1 MVRWTPYRGLSIY
14 QHWKQEKYEH
24 EIFPSKKMDDNKNT
38 QLFMGLCTS
47 LVTQA
52 RMQLGKI
59 KNPMTDKIENDLDAA
74 SLTIDMLGMLKE
86 KTKGNISD
94 DETKILDQSI
104 NELRMNYIISKD
116 NKESENDEKDNKESE
131 NEKKLKNEEKK
142 K

>member
-1 MVRWTPYRGLSIY
+1 
-14 QHWKQEKYEH
+14 
-24 EIFPSKKMDDNKNT
+24 MDNKKNT

-52 RMQLGKI
+52 WMQLGKI
-59 KNPMTDKIENDLDAA
+59 KNPMTDKIETDLNAA

-86 KTKGNISD
+86 KTKGNVGD
-94 DETKILDQSI
+94 DETKILDQSV

-116 NKESENDEKDNKESE
+116 KKDDENKDDEKSENKEN
-131 NEKKLKNEEKK
+131 LKNEEKK

>member
-1 MVRWTPYRGLSIY
+1 
-14 QHWKQEKYEH
+14 
-24 EIFPSKKMDDNKNT
+24 MDDNKNT

-52 RMQLGKI
+52 WMQLGKI

-86 KTKGNISD
+86 KTIGNVGD

-116 NKESENDEKDNKESE
+116 NNKESANDEKDNKESE

>member
-1 MVRWTPYRGLSIY
+1 
-14 QHWKQEKYEH
+14 
-24 EIFPSKKMDDNKNT
+24 MDNKKNT

-52 RMQLGKI
+52 WMQLGKI
-59 KNPMTDKIENDLDAA
+59 KNPMTDKIETDLNAA

-86 KTKGNISD
+86 KTKGNVGD
-94 DETKILDQSI
+94 DETKILDQSV

-116 NKESENDEKDNKESE
+116 KKDDEKSENKEN
-131 NEKKLKNEEKK
+131 LKNEEKK

>member
-1 MVRWTPYRGLSIY
+1 
-14 QHWKQEKYEH
+14 
-24 EIFPSKKMDDNKNT
+24 MDDNKNT

-52 RMQLGKI
+52 WMQLGKI
-59 KNPMTDKIENDLDAA
+59 KNPMTDKIESDLDAA

-104 NELRMNYIISKD
+104 NELRMNYIMSKD
-116 NKESENDEKDNKESE
+116 NKESKEDD
-131 NEKKLKNEEKK
+131 KKIILKNPRRKFKE
-142 K
+142 

>member
-1 MVRWTPYRGLSIY
+1 
-14 QHWKQEKYEH
+14 
-24 EIFPSKKMDDNKNT
+24 MDDNKNT

-52 RMQLGKI
+52 WMQLGKI

-104 NELRMNYIISKD
+104 NELRMNYIMSKD
-116 NKESENDEKDNKESE
+116 KSDD
-131 NEKKLKNEEKK
+131 KKSKNEEDLENEGKNK
-142 K
+142 

>member
-1 MVRWTPYRGLSIY
+1 
-14 QHWKQEKYEH
+14 
-24 EIFPSKKMDDNKNT
+24 MDDNKNT

-52 RMQLGKI
+52 WMQLGKI

-104 NELRMNYIISKD
+104 NELRMNYIMSKD
-116 NKESENDEKDNKESE
+116 KNDD
-131 NEKKLKNEEKK
+131 KKLKNEKDLENEGKNK
-142 K
+142 